1 MFRLSRIV
9 TLTALLSS
17 AALFSN
23 ALLAATPALEQ
34 AVNSPHR
41 TAEFAKRDQYRN
53 PAATLHFFE
62 VTPQSTVVEVSPG
75 AGWYTE
81 ILAPL
86 LAEQGQYYAAHFP
99 ANATGYGQ
107 RSRAAF
113 LEKLAADPRYAKV
126 QVTEFAPTPGVAIAP
141 AGSADVVLTFRNLH
155 NWYIAGGE
163 DAMLTAF
170 THFYTALKPGGVL
183 GVVEHR
189 LPEAKLTTEWTRS
202 GYMPQSLAVTLAE
215 KAGFVLESTSEIN
228 ANPKDTA
235 DHPSGVWTLPPSLR
249 LGDVDREKYLAI
261 GESDRMTL
269 KFRKPLN

>member
-1 MFRLSRIV
+1 MFRFSRIV
-9 TLTALLSS
+9 TLTALLASVT
-17 AALFSN
+17 
-23 ALLAATPALEQ
+23 ATASPALEQ
-34 AVNSPHR
+34 AVKSPLR
-41 TAEFAKRDQYRN
+41 TAEFAQRDLYRN
-53 PAATLHFFE
+53 PVATLAFFD
-62 VTPQSTVVEVSPG
+62 VTPQSTVVEISPG

-86 LAEQGQYYAAHFP
+86 LAAEGKYYAAHFP
-99 ANATGYGQ
+99 ATATGFGQ

-113 LEKLAADPRYAKV
+113 LEKLAANPVYSKV
-126 QVTEFAPTPGVAIAP
+126 EVTEFAPAPGVTIAP
-141 AGSADVVLTFRNLH
+141 ANSADVVLTFRNLH
-155 NWYIAGGE
+155 NWYMAGGE

-170 THFYTALKPGGVL
+170 GHFYTALKPGGVL

-189 LPEAKLTTEWTRS
+189 LPESQLETDWSRT
-202 GYMPQSLAVTLAE
+202 GYMPQSLTIKLAE
-215 KAGFVLESTSEIN
+215 QAGFVFESSSEIN

-249 LGDVDREKYLAI
+249 LGEQDKEKYLAI

>member
-9 TLTALLSS
+9 TLTALLCS
-17 AALFSN
+17 AA
-23 ALLAATPALEQ
+23 ATANTTLEQ
-34 AVNSPHR
+34 AVQNPVR
-41 TAEFAKRDQYRN
+41 TAEFVQRDQYRN
-53 PAATLHFFE
+53 PVATLTFFE
-62 VTPQSTVVEVSPG
+62 VTPQSTVVEISPG

-86 LAEQGQYYAAHFP
+86 LAEQGLYYAAHFP
-99 ANATGYGQ
+99 ANATGFGQ

-113 LEKLAADPRYAKV
+113 LEKLAAEPHYSKV
-126 QVTEFAPTPGVAIAP
+126 KVTEFAPTLGISIAP
-141 AGSADVVLTFRNLH
+141 EGSADVVLTFRNIH
-155 NWYIAGGE
+155 NWYMAGGE
-163 DAMLTAF
+163 EAMLTAF
-170 THFYTALKPGGVL
+170 KHFYTALKPGGVL

-189 LPEAKLTTEWTRS
+189 LPEAQLDTDWTRT
-202 GYMPQSLAVTLAE
+202 GYMPQSLTIKLAE
-215 KAGFVLESTSEIN
+215 QAGFVFDSSSEVN

-249 LGDVDREKYLAI
+249 LGEQDKEKYLAI